1 MKLLKKINRGA
12 ITSLLVLVAVIIY
25 LVALN
30 ISHNN
35 AQPKIKEI
43 CEKYVQI
50 ETTYKML
57 PKKFRTEKPT
67 ISKAELAK
75 YIETMENDLNAFYPK
90 TMQNDNMMLYGMKN
104 MLNAQAEGNSLIY
117 DFQKTIKKYKSFEFD
132 GDAVTV
138 TFTTSNIYK
147 AQNYN
152 NPTAKAQKI
161 STETDDNLMLQKID
175 GQWKIVYPNLTTPTP
190 EGKY

>member
-30 ISHNN
+30 IAHNN

-57 PKKFRTEKPT
+57 PEKFRTEKPT

-75 YIETMENDLNAFYPK
+75 YIEKMENDLNAFYPK
-90 TMQNDNMMLYGMKN
+90 AMQNDNLMLYGMKN
-104 MLNAQAEGNSLIY
+104 MLNAQADGNSLIY
-117 DFQKTIKKYKSFEFD
+117 DFQKTIVEYKSFAFD
-132 GDAVTV
+132 GDTVTV
-138 TFTTSNIYK
+138 SFTTSNIYE
-147 AQNYN
+147 AQDYN
-152 NPTAKAQKI
+152 NPTAKARKI
-161 STETDDNLMLQKID
+161 STETDDSLMLQKID

-190 EGKY
+190 EAKY